1 MRRAYGGLGR
11 AAAPARALL
20 QRFHLFVLLGLA
32 AALMAMDR
40 ADLEAARTVR
50 AAIADIAA
58 PLLDAVSRPI
68 ETANEV
74 VSGVR
79 RAAALHAE
87 NAELRETVALLE
99 TWRERALRLE
109 RENAALRRMTRL
121 AAAPPPWFVTAR
133 AVGDS
138 GSPFVRTLLVN
149 VGARDGVRLN
159 QAAMARGALAGR
171 VVGASRRAARILL
184 LTDISSRIPVAFEGT
199 RDRAILAGD
208 NSAAPHLLHFP
219 PGMTFAIGQ
228 RLVTSGDGGLL
239 PPDLPVGTIAEI
251 SESSV
256 RVRPLANL
264 GRVDH
269 VQLLGWTPPQVT
281 ARAGP
286 APNPR
291 PGPAKLRGPDRPLR
305 SMPCDRC
312 PVIDTP

>member
-20 QRFHLFVLLGLA
+20 QRFHLIVLVGLA

-68 ETANEV
+68 ETVNEIV
-74 VSGVR
+74 AGVR

-87 NAELRETVALLE
+87 NAELRETVAQLE

-133 AVGDS
+133 TVGDS

-149 VGARDGVRLN
+149 VGARDGVRPN
-159 QAAMARGALAGR
+159 QAALARGALAGR
-171 VVGASRRAARILL
+171 VVGASRRAARIML
-184 LTDISSRIPVAFEGT
+184 LTDINSRIPVAFEGT
-199 RDRAILAGD
+199 RQRAILAGD
-208 NSAAPHLLHFP
+208 NSAAPRLVHFP
-219 PGMTFAIGQ
+219 PDMTFAPGQ

-239 PPDLPVGTIAEI
+239 PPDLPVGAIAEI

-256 RVRPLANL
+256 RVRPFANL
-264 GRVDH
+264 GRIDH
-269 VQLLGWTPPQVT
+269 VQLLGWTPPRVT
-281 ARAGP
+281 TRT
-286 APNPR
+286 
-291 PGPAKLRGPDRPLR
+291 GPDSPL
-305 SMPCDRC
+305 
-312 PVIDTP
+312 